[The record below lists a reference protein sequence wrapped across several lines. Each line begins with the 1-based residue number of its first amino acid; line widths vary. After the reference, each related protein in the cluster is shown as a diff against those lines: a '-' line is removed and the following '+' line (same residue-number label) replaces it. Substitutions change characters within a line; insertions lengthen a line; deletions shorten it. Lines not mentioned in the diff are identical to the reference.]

1 MKKPFGFSLIELM
14 VTIAIIGILV
24 SLALPA
30 YNNHY
35 KRAKFTEV
43 VLATNALQRA
53 VEICFYTKQT
63 LNNCDTFSKIGA
75 SKSDY
80 LAPKRIANIDIS
92 NTAGSYKITSTAS
105 SEASLSNTGDTY
117 IMVASINANQIQW
130 ELSSAS
136 TCISEGTC

>member
-1 MKKPFGFSLIELM
+1 MRKTFGFSLIELM
-14 VTIAIIGILV
+14 ITIAIMGVLL

-43 VLATNALQRA
+43 ILATNALQRA
-53 VEICFYTKQT
+53 VEVCFYTKET

-75 SKSDY
+75 SKSDL

-92 NTAGSYKITSTAS
+92 NTAGSYKLTSTAS
-105 SEASLSNTGDTY
+105 SEASLSGAGDTY

>member
-1 MKKPFGFSLIELM
+1 MRKTLGFSLIELM
-14 VTIAIIGILV
+14 ITIAIMGILV

-53 VEICFYTKQT
+53 VEVCFYTKET
-63 LNNCDTFSKIGA
+63 LNNCDSFSKIGA

-80 LAPKRIANIDIS
+80 LGPKLIANIDIS

-105 SEASLSNTGDTY
+105 SEASLSNAGDTY
-117 IMVASINANQIQW
+117 IMVASINANQLQW
-130 ELSSAS
+130 DLSSAS